1 MDLLGLTRLFRE
13 GRVIG
18 PLGPLVARRAM
29 LTRKS
34 LLLWTG
40 DSVLKLRRPRLV
52 DGFDQDRVSTRYG
65 MTARERWLG
74 RQVSPSV
81 YLGDCVLQVVF
92 DDSPEGAHIR
102 LVEGLVE
109 GEPVVAMR
117 ALDEERRADL
127 ALAERWLEPAHFFP
141 VVSALLR
148 AHLAQDA
155 HRQPP
160 FGSAERPAQRLADLA
175 ARIPDALWPDKAAFV
190 ADTIARIERAQPT
203 LAHRVMEG
211 RVRELH
217 GEPSLD
223 HVFLD
228 LDGLDGLDD
237 RDGDLGSE
245 GHAAILD
252 PHDGLDGDRT
262 FDVAD
267 DLFALTVPLEMI
279 VGRGFADTIVERYAS
294 LTTDHTLRKVAV
306 IFRRLAA
313 LRLVAQALAEADDLD
328 EPDEAA
334 SNRAAAILEHLGAQ
348 PD

>member
-74 RQVSPSV
+74 RQVSPEV
-81 YLGDCVLQVVF
+81 YLGDCALQIVF

-117 ALDEERRADL
+117 ALPETHRADL
-127 ALAERWLEPAHFFP
+127 WLAENEAGPALFFP
-141 VVSALLR
+141 VVSALIR
-148 AHLAQDA
+148 GHLAQDA

-160 FGSAERPAQRLADLA
+160 FGSAARPAQRLAELA
-175 ARIPDALWPDKAAFV
+175 ALIPDTIWPDKEAFV
-190 ADTIARIERAQPT
+190 ADTASRIEHAQAT

-217 GEPSLD
+217 GEPHLD
-223 HVFLD
+223 HIFFGRDQVD
-228 LDGLDGLDD
+228 PDGI
-237 RDGDLGSE
+237 
-245 GHAAILD
+245 AAILD

-267 DLFALTVPLEMI
+267 DVFALTLPLEMI
-279 VGRGFADTIVERYAS
+279 VGRAFADAVVERYAS
-294 LTTDHTLRKVAV
+294 LTTDHTLRKVATP
-306 IFRRLAA
+306 FRRLAG
-313 LRLVAQALAEADDLD
+313 LRLVVQALREASDPE

-334 SNRAAAILEHLGAQ
+334 SMRARAVLDHLRAH

>member
-1 MDLLGLTRLFRE
+1 MDLMALTRLFRE
-13 GRVIG
+13 GRVMG
-18 PLGPLVARRAM
+18 PIGPLVARRAM

-74 RQVSPSV
+74 RQISPDV

-117 ALDEERRADL
+117 ALEHEHRADL
-127 ALAERWLEPAHFFP
+127 WLAERWVEPAHFFP
-141 VVSALLR
+141 VVSALIR

-160 FGSAERPAQRLADLA
+160 FGAPERPSQRLVELA

-190 ADTIARIERAQPT
+190 ADTRSRIEHAQHT

-223 HVFLD
+223 HVFID
-228 LDGLDGLDD
+228 L
-237 RDGDLGSE
+237 E
-245 GHAAILD
+245 GGGPEGIAAILD

-267 DLFALTVPLEMI
+267 DLFALTIPLEMI
-279 VGRGFADTIVERYAS
+279 VGRAFADTVVERYAS

-306 IFRRLAA
+306 VFRRLAA
-313 LRLVAQALAEADDLD
+313 LRLVAQALDEAADPE

-334 SNRAAAILEHLGAQ
+334 ALRAAAVLDHLRAQ
-348 PD
+348 PE